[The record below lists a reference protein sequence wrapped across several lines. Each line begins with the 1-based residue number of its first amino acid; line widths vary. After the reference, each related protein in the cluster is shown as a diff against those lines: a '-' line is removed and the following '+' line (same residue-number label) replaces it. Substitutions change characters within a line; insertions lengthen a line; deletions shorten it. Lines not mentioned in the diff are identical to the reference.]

1 MHMRMH
7 MHTVGYRTYA
17 CICMRGDPMGGAS
30 GGFTKQNERFR
41 PELLILSSKSGGC
54 IHAYVCMHIHAYA
67 CICAC
72 ICIHMHAYA
81 CVEIPWG
88 AQVVVLLSK
97 MKGSDL
103 NCRFYQAS
111 SLLSSAL
118 VLVDSMEH
126 SQKWQCVLLPAG
138 EVSSGLSA
146 KLEGSSLKPSWL
158 AWAKDSKMLAQH
170 FLNSVVASTWAMVP

>member
-1 MHMRMH
+1 M
-7 MHTVGYRTYA
+7 TSEVSGCSVYRRNKA
-17 CICMRGDPMGGAS
+17 APEEQCSIRGADGHQRNMLVRVTGTGLHQRS
-30 GGFTKQNERFR
+30 R
-41 PELLILSSKSGGC
+41 L
-54 IHAYVCMHIHAYA
+54 
-67 CICAC
+67 
-72 ICIHMHAYA
+72 A

>member
-1 MHMRMH
+1 MH
-7 MHTVGYRTYA
+7 MHAYAWICMDMHTYP
-17 CICMRGDPMGGAS
+17 CICMHM
-30 GGFTKQNERFR
+30 
-41 PELLILSSKSGGC
+41 
-54 IHAYVCMHIHAYA
+54 HAYA
-67 CICAC
+67 CICM
-72 ICIHMHAYA
+72 HMHAYP
-81 CVEIPWG
+81 CIRMRGYPMG
-88 AQVVVLLSK
+88 PQVMVLLSK

>member
-1 MHMRMH
+1 MRMH
-7 MHTVGYRTYA
+7 MHTYA
-17 CICMRGDPMGGAS
+17 CICLRGDPMGGAS
-30 GGFTKQNERFR
+30 CGFTKQNEGFR
-41 PELLILSSKSGGC
+41 PELFILPSNSGGC
-54 IHAYVCMHIHAYA
+54 IRTCICMHIHAYA
-67 CICAC
+67 CRCLC
-72 ICIHMHAYA
+72 ICIRTYVCTHMHAYA